1 LKLCGW
7 SDRIVFW
14 REQFKEVFILKIE
27 IKKTE
32 KSRLQD
38 VDFDTLQFGEI
49 LSDHMVVM
57 DYEGG
62 KWLNPTIVPYGAM
75 EIYPALCTFHY
86 GQAIFEGLKAFY
98 GTDGQVKVFRPDRYH
113 ARMLKSS
120 NRLCIPEIDFE
131 TFIESLREL
140 LLLDKGWI
148 PRKRG
153 YSLYIRPFIIA
164 MDNFLGVRVSEKYR
178 FMIITSPVGA
188 YYKEGINPV
197 KLITSG
203 EYVRAVRGGL
213 GMAKTPAN
221 YAASLYP
228 GEEAKHKGFTQV
240 LWLDGIERKY
250 IEEVGTM
257 NICFVIGDELVT
269 PPLEGSVLDGITRQ
283 TVIHLWKDQGK
294 KVTERRISID
304 EVIETS
310 KSGAMKECFGTGT
323 AAVISPVGEIQHG
336 DVKVVINGGKIGP
349 AAQSLYD
356 EITGIQYG
364 ERPDRFGWS
373 YTI

>member
-1 LKLCGW
+1 
-7 SDRIVFW
+7 
-14 REQFKEVFILKIE
+14 LKIK
-27 IKKTE
+27 IAKTD

-38 VDFDTLQFGEI
+38 VDFDKLEFGEI
-49 LSDHMVVM
+49 LSDHMVLM
-57 DYEGG
+57 DYEDG
-62 KWLNPTIVPYGAM
+62 KWLEPTIIPYGAM

-98 GTDGQVKVFRPDRYH
+98 GMDGKIKVFRPDRYH
-113 ARMLKSS
+113 SRMLKSS
-120 NRLCIPEIDFE
+120 NRLCIPDVDSE
-131 TFIESLREL
+131 TFMESLREL

-148 PRKRG
+148 PRKKG
-153 YSLYIRPFIIA
+153 CSLYIRPFIIA

-283 TVIHLWKDQGK
+283 TVIHLWKDHGK
-294 KVTERRISID
+294 KVAERRISID
-304 EVIETS
+304 EVIDAS
-310 KSGAMKECFGTGT
+310 KTGDLKECFGTGT

-336 DVKVVINGGKIGP
+336 DVKIIINGSKIGP
-349 AAQSLYD
+349 VAQDLYD

-364 ERPDRFGWS
+364 ERPDRFGWCYS
-373 YTI
+373 I

>member
-1 LKLCGW
+1 MNI
-7 SDRIVFW
+7 DIT
-14 REQFKEVFILKIE
+14 
-27 IKKTE
+27 KTE

-49 LSDHMVVM
+49 LSDHMVLM
-57 DYEGG
+57 DYENGR
-62 KWLNPTIVPYGAM
+62 WLDPKIVPYGPM

-98 GTDGQVKVFRPDRYH
+98 GKNGEIKVFRPDRYH

-120 NRLCIPEIDFE
+120 NRLCIPDVDFE
-131 TFIESLREL
+131 TFIESLRAL
-140 LLLDKGWI
+140 ILLDKGWV
-148 PRKRG
+148 PRKKG

-164 MDNFLGVRVSEKYR
+164 MDNFLGVRVSETYR

-203 EYVRAVRGGL
+203 EFVRAVRGGL

-283 TVIHLWKDQGK
+283 TVIHLWKDYGK
-294 KVTERRISID
+294 KVSERRISID
-304 EVIETS
+304 EVIETA

-336 DVKVVINGGKIGP
+336 DVRVVINGGKIGP
-349 AAQSLYD
+349 SAQSLYD

-364 ERPDRFGWS
+364 ERPDRFGWC